1 MIMSSPPASY
11 SDNTRREIIQDIL
24 KLIQVLL
31 ISLLDLI
38 LSTTPICRDP
48 QKYHTSILSRYAWV
62 LELISGHPDRIYC
75 ELALRKEEFILLM
88 AEFRSLGHH
97 DTHRVTL
104 EEQVAIFLYMCVTG
118 LMVRYV
124 AKHFQHSNDM
134 ISQ

>member
-1 MIMSSPPASY
+1 MSSPPASY
-11 SDNTRREIIQDIL
+11 SDDTRQEIIQDIL

-31 ISLLDLI
+31 TSLLDLI

-48 QKYHTSILSRYAWV
+48 QKYHTSILSGYPWV

-88 AEFRSLGHH
+88 AEFHSLGHR
-97 DTHRVTL
+97 DTRRVTL

-118 LMVRYV
+118 LTVRHV
-124 AKHFQHSNDM
+124 AERFQRSNDT
-134 ISQ
+134 ISR